1 MFKNSMPQKIM
12 PQKITP
18 KKIIRANLFNGVI
31 RRAIMGAFLV
41 LGSGFI
47 PAQAETSIPTVAEY
61 VMVTEFETG
70 RVLMEKGKDI
80 PMKPASMAKIM
91 TSYVVFSR
99 IKDASLALEDQ
110 IIISEKAWKMGGSRS
125 FLKPGTRYS
134 VKELLYGVIVQS
146 GNDAAVALAEGLA
159 GTEENFAQEMNLTAQ
174 KLGMKNTNFTNAT
187 GWPDPDLVTTAE
199 DLNILATAIIRDFP
213 PEQYPDLYPI
223 FKVKTYTLN
232 DIKQGNRNP
241 LLYGKSAAEN
251 GVDGLKT
258 GYTEESGYGLAASAV
273 KNGMRVVMVLNG
285 MRSKKERSTESARL
299 MEFIMREYK
308 NYTFFASGDKVD
320 EADIW
325 LGQAAKIGLVAEKE
339 VSRVLSRAERLKT
352 EIGVS
357 WVNPVSAPITRGQK
371 IGEISVRV
379 DGKTV
384 DKIDLLADRD
394 VEQLGM
400 FDRLGAALS
409 YLILGASN
417 APASQQQ

>member
-1 MFKNSMPQKIM
+1 
-12 PQKITP
+12 
-18 KKIIRANLFNGVI
+18 
-31 RRAIMGAFLV
+31 MGAFLV
-41 LGSGFI
+41 LGSGFF
-47 PAQAETSIPTVAEY
+47 PTQAETSIPTVAGY